1 MVIFG
6 IDPGVATTGWGVIS
20 DDVDG
25 NNGLRALDH
34 GVVHTD
40 KHIDHPDRLAELQT
54 DIKALLEEFSPDV
67 VAVEQLFFSKN
78 TKTALSVGEARGAT
92 LVAISQAKIPI
103 KEFTPPQVK
112 DAVCGY
118 GKAPKRQVQEMVQ
131 SILGM
136 DAVPTPDD
144 AADALAVAICCAS
157 TMAMSMKITS
167 GTL

>member
-1 MVIFG
+1 MIIFG
-6 IDPGVATTGWGVIS
+6 IDPGVAITGWGVVS
-20 DDVDG
+20 DDVDKG
-25 NNGLRALDH
+25 NGLCAVDH
-34 GVVHTD
+34 GIVETE
-40 KHIDHPDRLAELQT
+40 KHVPHLDRLAELQA
-54 DIKALLEEFSPDV
+54 DIAKLLDEFSPDV

-92 LVAISQAKIPI
+92 LVAIANAKIPI

-136 DAVPTPDD
+136 ESMPTPDD

-157 TMAMSMKITS
+157 TMALDEKIRS
-167 GTL
+167 S